1 MALFVFIILTL
12 FPLCADTLTCY
23 NIISDNFQYFL
34 GKNHG
39 SWLGPLEKIC
49 EVMAFFNSEGG
60 KNIIWTFFPEFWNPL
75 RTQILT
81 FLKIKIQT
89 FFL

>member
-39 SWLGPLEKIC
+39 S
-49 EVMAFFNSEGG
+49 
-60 KNIIWTFFPEFWNPL
+60 
-75 RTQILT
+75 
-81 FLKIKIQT
+81 
-89 FFL
+89 